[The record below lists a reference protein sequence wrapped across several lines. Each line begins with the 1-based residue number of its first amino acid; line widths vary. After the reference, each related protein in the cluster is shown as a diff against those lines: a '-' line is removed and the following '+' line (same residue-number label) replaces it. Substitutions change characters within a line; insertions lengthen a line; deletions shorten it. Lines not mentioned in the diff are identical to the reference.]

1 LISFITFLSLAEE
14 EVLSLDDDEN
24 SPTARKEEPV
34 GFFCEEKISKSLE

>member
-34 GFFCEEKISKSLE
+34 GFFVKKKFPRV